1 MGHSLHLRL
10 GRAHLLSVED
20 IAQLGGRLLVVF
32 DGHCGLCNGTVR
44 WFARRDRRDRL
55 RFAASEAPV
64 AAELLARSGLAGS
77 EQDTIVVV
85 RGAETAMPQAL
96 TRSAAVVAL
105 LAELPRPWPFWAGI
119 LRTLPRALRDL
130 GYRLIARVRYRIW
143 GRLASCPIPTT
154 EERRHFL

>member
-1 MGHSLHLRL
+1 M
-10 GRAHLLSVED
+10 
-20 IAQLGGRLLVVF
+20 LVVF

-85 RGAETAMPQAL
+85 RGAETTTPQAF

-105 LAELPRPWPFWAGI
+105 LTELPRPWPFWAGI
-119 LRTLPRALRDL
+119 LHALPRPLRDL
-130 GYRLIARVRYRIW
+130 GYRLLARVRYRIW
-143 GRLASCPIPTT
+143 GQLASCPIPTT